1 MKQLFGTDG
10 IRGVANQY
18 PMTAE
23 MALQVGRAVVAY
35 FAEVGHAPRIVI
47 GKDTRLSGDML
58 EAGIVAGICAA
69 GGNAYLTGV
78 LPTPG
83 IAFVTSALKAA
94 AGIVISAS
102 HNPYHDNGL
111 KIFRGNGYKLSDE
124 TEIEIEKMILAENN
138 PAQKLPSSKLGTVQ
152 HHQRAQEDYLSF
164 LKNTLSG
171 TKPFQGLKIVLD
183 CSNGATYRIAPLLFA
198 ELGADVESLAAQP
211 DGLNIN
217 DDCGS
222 QHPEGLIQRVL
233 ASRADIGL
241 AFDGDGDRLIAVDET
256 GRVLS
261 GDHIMAICARDMK
274 QKGTLKNNLVV
285 TTVMS
290 NLGLGIALKQMQISH
305 EVAQVGDRYVMQKMI
320 ACGAV
325 LGGEDSG
332 HMIFADYHTTG
343 DGILTALKLIEAM
356 QNEHKPLSE
365 LCAIM
370 TVLPQVLIN
379 VEVDTKPEI
388 ETVPEIIAAI
398 RAAEGKLGDKG
409 RVLVRYSGTQ
419 PLCRVMVEGPA
430 EGETQRI
437 CEQIADTIKKAI
449 GL

>member
-1 MKQLFGTDG
+1 MKKLFGTDG

-35 FAEVGHAPRIVI
+35 FAKAGHDPKIVI
-47 GKDTRLSGDML
+47 GRDTRLSGDML

-83 IAFVTSALKAA
+83 VAFAACALKAS

-124 TEIEIEKMILAENN
+124 TEIEIEKMILAENRCARK
-138 PAQKLPSSKLGTVQ
+138 PASSKLGTVQ
-152 HHQRAQEDYLSF
+152 RHQSAQSDYLGF
-164 LKNTLSG
+164 LKSTLSG
-171 TKPFQGLKIVLD
+171 DKPFQGLKIVLD
-183 CSNGATYRIAPLLFA
+183 CSNGATYQLAPLLFT
-198 ELGADVESLAAQP
+198 ELGAQVESLAAQP

-222 QHPEGLIQRVL
+222 QHPEALIQRVVG
-233 ASRADIGL
+233 ARADIGL

-256 GRVLS
+256 GQVLS
-261 GDHIMAICARDMK
+261 GDHILAICARDMK
-274 QKGTLKNNLVV
+274 QKGTLTNNLVV

-290 NLGLGIALKQMQISH
+290 NLGFGIALKRMQISH
-305 EVAQVGDRYVMQKMI
+305 EVAEVGDRYVMQKMI
-320 ACGAV
+320 ACGAA

-332 HMIFADYHTTG
+332 HMIFADHHTTG
-343 DGILTALKLIEAM
+343 DGMLTALKLIEAM
-356 QNEHKPLSE
+356 QSEHQPLSK

-370 TVLPQVLIN
+370 TVYPQVLIN
-379 VEVDTKPEI
+379 VEVGTKPEI
-388 ETVPEIIAAI
+388 QTVPEIMAAI
-398 RAAEGKLGDKG
+398 RSAETKLGDKG

-419 PLCRVMVEGPA
+419 SLCRVMVEGPA
-430 EGETQRI
+430 EGVTRRI
-437 CEQIADTIKKAI
+437 CEQISEIIKNTI
-449 GL
+449 GV